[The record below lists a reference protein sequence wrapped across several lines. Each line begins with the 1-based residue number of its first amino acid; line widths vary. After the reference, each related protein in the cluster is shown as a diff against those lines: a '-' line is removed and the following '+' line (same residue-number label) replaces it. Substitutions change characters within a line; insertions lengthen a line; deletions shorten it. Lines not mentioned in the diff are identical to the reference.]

1 MTALGEPVVVE
12 EGNRLSTDAGNV
24 SFRVPTLHGMI
35 GIHSCQGLDLH
46 TEEFAAQTVTDSGR
60 EATRLGVCGLA
71 GVGCDLLTNPGL
83 LAAVRADFDRG
94 IREQDE
100 KGV

>member
-1 MTALGEPVVVE
+1 MFWC
-12 EGNRLSTDAGNV
+12 V
-24 SFRVPTLHGMI
+24 SILI
-35 GIHSCQGLDLH
+35 LLGIHSCQGLDLH